1 MRFEEKERIVTKYCS
16 LFRYEAQK
24 AKFLVEGKVDKYGAV
39 RELLLFHGT
48 TSESVNLIAEHNFTL
63 DQQPLEAGQCC
74 A

>member
-1 MRFEEKERIVTKYCS
+1 MCYQI

-24 AKFLVEGKVDKYGAV
+24 DKFLSEGKVDKYGAV

-48 TSESVNLIAEHNFTL
+48 TRESVNLIAEHNFTL
-63 DQQPLEAGQCC
+63 DQQPLEPGQYC